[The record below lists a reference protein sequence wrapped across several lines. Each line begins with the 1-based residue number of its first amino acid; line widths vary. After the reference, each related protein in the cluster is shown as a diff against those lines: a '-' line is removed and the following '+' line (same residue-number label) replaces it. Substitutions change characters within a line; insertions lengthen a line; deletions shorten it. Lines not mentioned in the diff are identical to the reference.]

1 MVVPI
6 INEMFDALQESLD
19 ETRARISGVKLGP
32 IEGNEETILFSLD
45 ATPYKG
51 TLRGRNR
58 DLVVGFNAE
67 CDSSIA
73 LRTLLDG
80 DAEAR

>member
-1 MVVPI
+1 MLPPLVK
-6 INEMFDALQESLD
+6 EMFGVLQESLD
-19 ETRARISGVKLGP
+19 ETRSRISGVKLGP
-32 IEGNEETILFSLD
+32 LEGDEETILFSLD

-58 DLVVGFNAE
+58 DLVVGFDAE
-67 CDSSIA
+67 GDRSIA

-80 DAEAR
+80 DAIEV